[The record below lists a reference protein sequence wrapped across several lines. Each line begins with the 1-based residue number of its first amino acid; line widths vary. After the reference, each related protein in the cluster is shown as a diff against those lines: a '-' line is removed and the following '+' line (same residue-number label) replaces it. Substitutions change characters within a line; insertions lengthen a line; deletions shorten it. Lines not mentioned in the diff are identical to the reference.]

1 MFSEASVNVS
11 GYFFF
16 FRMGEFSGTF
26 ALYALPCQ
34 TPFYQT
40 APVLSS
46 VTQQQ
51 NVKGYWWEGST
62 SIDISPISA
71 SDVMGKHNKIGG
83 ITFRA
88 VLIK

>member
-1 MFSEASVNVS
+1 MSVDT
-11 GYFFF
+11 FFF

-62 SIDISPISA
+62 STAVPPTSA
-71 SDVMGKHNKIGG
+71 TYIMGQYNEIGG
-83 ITFRA
+83 IIFRA
-88 VLIK
+88 ALVQMNWNKVK

>member
-62 SIDISPISA
+62 STAVPPTSA
-71 SDVMGKHNKIGG
+71 SDAVGQHNQIGG
-83 ITFRA
+83 ITFGA
-88 VLIK
+88 SLIK